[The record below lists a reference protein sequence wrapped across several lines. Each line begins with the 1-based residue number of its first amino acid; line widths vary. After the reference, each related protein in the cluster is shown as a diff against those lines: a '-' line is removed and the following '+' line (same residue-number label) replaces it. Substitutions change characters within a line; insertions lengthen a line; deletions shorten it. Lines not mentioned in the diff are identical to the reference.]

1 LRETASRLRVGY
13 YNSTCP
19 KAEEIVREAVTARHA
34 VDPTIAA
41 GLIRL
46 YFHDCFIYN
55 RDCMHACSNVRTYVL
70 ILNYLVDQYSIDDH
84 HQGCD
89 ASILLDET
97 PSGDPV
103 EKSSSANGF
112 TLRGLDVID
121 AAKSA
126 LESACPATVSC
137 ADVLAFAAR
146 DAAALAG
153 LRRYA
158 VPAGRRDGVVS
169 LASDVPSGLPSPVYS
184 VDNMAALF
192 ARKGF
197 SPAEM
202 VVLAGAHSVG
212 GAHCVAFSN
221 RLYNFSATAEQDP
234 AMDATYAAHL
244 RTLCPLPATLADV
257 AKQLKVDFDPR
268 TATTLDTSYYVGL
281 QTGRGLLASDQALM
295 RDRRARAIVQRMA
308 QDPRKWARKFAKA
321 MVKLG
326 EVEVLVGDEEGQ
338 IRTDCRFVNA
348 DTDIP
353 FFGIPGG
360 IL

>member
-1 LRETASRLRVGY
+1 MGTYLIYIMQLY
-13 YNSTCP
+13 YTN
-19 KAEEIVREAVTARHA
+19 VL
-34 VDPTIAA
+34 D
-41 GLIRL
+41 
-46 YFHDCFIYN
+46 IYN
-55 RDCMHACSNVRTYVL
+55 KDCMHACSNVSTYVL
-70 ILNYLVDQYSIDDH
+70 INIELPCCCDQSIDDHH

-103 EKSSSANGF
+103 EKSSSANGI

-153 LRRYA
+153 LRRYD

-169 LASDVPSGLPSPVYS
+169 LASEVPSGLPSPAYS
-184 VDNMAALF
+184 VDTMAALF

-197 SPAEM
+197 STAEM

-212 GAHCVAFSN
+212 GAHCYAFSN
-221 RLYNFSATAEQDP
+221 RLYNFSATAQQDP

-244 RTLCPLPATLADV
+244 RTLCPLPATLADI
-257 AKQLKVDFDPR
+257 AKVRP
-268 TATTLDTSYYVGL
+268 S
-281 QTGRGLLASDQALM
+281 
-295 RDRRARAIVQRMA
+295 AR
-308 QDPRKWARKFAKA
+308 
-321 MVKLG
+321 
-326 EVEVLVGDEEGQ
+326 
-338 IRTDCRFVNA
+338 
-348 DTDIP
+348 
-353 FFGIPGG
+353 
-360 IL
+360 

>member
-1 LRETASRLRVGY
+1 MNKDVLTVLVFLLVVAIARHATASVELRETASRLRVGY

-46 YFHDCFIYN
+46 YFHDCF
-55 RDCMHACSNVRTYVL
+55 VR
-70 ILNYLVDQYSIDDH
+70 
-84 HQGCD
+84 GCD

-169 LASDVPSGLPSPVYS
+169 LASDVPSGLPSPAYS
-184 VDNMAALF
+184 VDNMTALF

-257 AKQLKVDFDPR
+257 AKQPKVDFDPR

-326 EVEVLVGDEEGQ
+326 EVEVLVGDKEGQ

-353 FFGIPGG
+353 FFGIIPGG